1 MLYPKENTPT
11 ASAKIS
17 AILFVAFGLISG
29 CASAPPSATFE
40 TTAAAETNQI
50 KSEGS
55 EMPAAPWTITF
66 ADGSAN
72 TFRFWQDLSTE
83 AAQYKYEPVTMA
95 ESSSGTYSGG
105 TAKAGE
111 LSPEETETIWMHVD
125 MLSIDEALHTDN
137 RMMGTGS
144 FMVKSGDEERRFIV
158 KTGPELQ
165 KFMTVLEQFRGK

>member
-1 MLYPKENTPT
+1 MLYPKENW
-11 ASAKIS
+11 SAAAKTS
-17 AILFVAFGLISG
+17 AMLFVAFGLIAG
-29 CASAPPSATFE
+29 CASAPQSAASD
-40 TTAAAETNQI
+40 TTDAAPTNQI
-50 KSEGS
+50 KSESS
-55 EMPAAPWTITF
+55 EMPASPWNITF

-72 TFRFWQDLSTE
+72 TFRFWQDVSTE

-111 LSPEETETIWMHVD
+111 LSPEETETIWTHVD
-125 MLSIDEALHTDN
+125 TLSADEALHTDN

-144 FMVKSGDEERRFIV
+144 FMVNSSGAEREFIV

-165 KFMTVLEQFRGK
+165 KFMTLLEQFRGK